1 MRSNGEPVTEKSI
14 VPMSDMWTRLGVATE
29 PMLVPPQRIT
39 DREYVATFPSFRLM
53 RQGNEAYML
62 NRQQT
67 SGIPLPENRF
77 VGTNYARYSNPEFDA
92 LIDRFLS
99 AIPHTERID
108 SLRGIMRHISENLN
122 LMGVFYDLGFVCL
135 SNRLQNITMAE
146 TRVWD
151 AQNWDVK

>member
-1 MRSNGEPVTEKSI
+1 
-14 VPMSDMWTRLGVATE
+14 MSDMWTRLGVATE

-62 NRQQT
+62 GRQHT

-77 VGTNYARYSNPEFDA
+77 VGTNYARYSNGEFDA

-99 AIPHTERID
+99 AIPHSERID
-108 SLRGIMRHISENLN
+108 SLRGIMHHISEQLN
-122 LMGVFYDLGFVCL
+122 LMGVFYDLDFVCI
-135 SNRLQNITMAE
+135 SNRLQNITLQE
-146 TRVWD
+146 TPAGD
-151 AQNWDVK
+151 AQNWDTR